1 MRPRRVRRHAR
12 GRAPA
17 RPRGRGA
24 RPVHVHVNREGILH
38 GASGPPVDMPP
49 TLNAAGGRGA
59 RSHVGWRTQ
68 PLLMCTPAAQSRLP
82 VCAGCLQL
90 AVCGPLADRRCVPWS
105 ASGLQMTGAVRRWT
119 LGRRWRALVWLGRS
133 AVDRWLAA
141 VSQSRLAG

>member
-1 MRPRRVRRHAR
+1 MNVFRARVLLRAHAR
-12 GRAPA
+12 SPGAGGVA
-17 RPRGRGA
+17 RP
-24 RPVHVHVNREGILH
+24 VNREGILH

-82 VCAGCLQL
+82 VCAGCLQP
-90 AVCGPLADRRCVPWS
+90 AVCGPLADRRCVPRS